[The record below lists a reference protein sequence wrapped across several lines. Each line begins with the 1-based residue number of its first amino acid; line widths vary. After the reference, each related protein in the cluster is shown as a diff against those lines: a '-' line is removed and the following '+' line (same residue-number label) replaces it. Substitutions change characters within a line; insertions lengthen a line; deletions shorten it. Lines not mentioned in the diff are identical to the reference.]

1 MVHLPHDWVYCFD
14 PALKDDLVNKG
25 WEPLFTIRM
34 NGKKVWVFNRTPELV
49 DYVQKGNYTSAQ
61 ILCLQHVFF

>member
-1 MVHLPHDWVYCFD
+1 MVHLPNDWVYCFD

-34 NGKKVWVFNRTPELV
+34 NGKKVWVFNRTPDLV

-61 ILCLQHVFF
+61 VLYTQHVFF